1 MRTANIRVAIF
12 VHPFDEVRLCGLKRK
27 PNMSTPPIIHFD
39 CRHFRGHIP
48 CKPNK
53 ANGYECGDCPVYEVP
68 AKRILII
75 KLGAL
80 GDVIRTSPLLVRYRD
95 LWPNAHITWITQ
107 SPDVVPRKF
116 VDEVLAYD
124 LVGLERARNGVYDI
138 AINLDKETEACALLR
153 DVKSTRKLGF
163 ILKDGHID
171 AATPAAVHKLVTGLF
186 DGRSKANTKHY
197 LEEIFEVCELDF
209 KGEEYQLEIDP
220 AFAEKWELLREKASG
235 KRIVALNTGCGDR
248 WTTRLWPEER
258 WTELIKGLQAEGSF
272 PVVVGGKQE
281 DELNKRY
288 SAATGC
294 YYPGYFSLRE
304 FFALVSNT
312 DIVVTQVSM
321 MMHIAIALKK
331 RLVLFNNIFNAHEFH
346 LYGRGVIVQ
355 PTSGC
360 DCYYGN
366 TCSRNRSCMLD
377 IEVATVMETVRAQ
390 RNVLP

>member
-1 MRTANIRVAIF
+1 MANAPV
-12 VHPFDEVRLCGLKRK
+12 
-27 PNMSTPPIIHFD
+27 IHFD
-39 CRHFRGHIP
+39 CRHFKGHIP

-53 ANGYECGDCPVYEVP
+53 AHGYECGDCPVYEVP

-80 GDVIRTSPLLVRYRD
+80 GDVIRTSPLLVRYRQ

-107 SPDVVPRKF
+107 SPDVVPRRL
-116 VDEVLAYD
+116 VDEVHAFD
-124 LVGLERARNGVYDI
+124 VAGLERARHGVYDI
-138 AINLDKETEACALLR
+138 AINLDKEVEACALLR
-153 DVKSTRKLGF
+153 DARSAEKYGF
-163 ILKDGHID
+163 TLVDGHI
-171 AATPAAVHKLVTGLF
+171 APATPAAMHKLVTGLF
-186 DGRSKANTKHY
+186 DGRSKSNTKNY
-197 LEEIFEVCELDF
+197 LEEIFEVCHLDF
-209 KGEEYQLEIDP
+209 KDEEYQLDVDP
-220 AFAEKWELLREKASG
+220 VLAAKWSVLRAEAKGRP
-235 KRIVALNTGCGDR
+235 IVGLNTGCGDR

-258 WTELIKGLQAEGSF
+258 WTNLIRGLQAGGFF
-272 PVVVGGKQE
+272 PVVLGGKQE

-288 SAATGC
+288 AAATAC
-294 YYPGYFSLRE
+294 YYPGHYALKE
-304 FFALVSNT
+304 FFAITANT

-366 TCSRNRSCMLD
+366 KCSRERSCMLD
-377 IEVATVMETVRAQ
+377 IDVDVVLKHIEEQ
-390 RNVLP
+390 R